1 MAKQAQNIINVSLT
15 LLAIYLYSF
24 TANNIETEILGF
36 NSFKFLIS
44 MAVLIQFVI
53 FLPSFLF
60 QTEKFYDLTGSLTY
74 ISVTSIAYFSLENP
88 STIDT
93 ILYLYVIVWA
103 GRLGIFLFR
112 RINKDGKDER
122 FDKAKKK
129 FFWFLQYWMG
139 QAAWV
144 VFSAGASILAI
155 LSPVE
160 AELEVLAFIGIFL
173 WWSGFLI
180 EVISDYQ
187 KRKFRETSDPK
198 TEFISTGL
206 WARSR
211 HPNYFGEITLWV
223 GMAVISLS
231 SLSGIEYI
239 TAVVSPL
246 FVYLLLRKAEGVP
259 MLERIADERY
269 GELSD
274 YQEYKANTPVLM
286 MKIFK

>member
-1 MAKQAQNIINVSLT
+1 MAKQTQNIINVSLT

-24 TANNIETEILGF
+24 TASNIETEILGF

-60 QTEKFYDLTGSLTY
+60 QTEKFYDLTGSLTF
-74 ISVTSIAYFSLENP
+74 ISVTSIAYFSLDNP
-88 STIDT
+88 TTIDT

-231 SLSGIEYI
+231 SLSGIEYV

>member
-1 MAKQAQNIINVSLT
+1 MAKQTQNIINVSLT

-24 TANNIETEILGF
+24 TANNIDTEILGF

-231 SLSGIEYI
+231 SLSGIEYV

>member
-1 MAKQAQNIINVSLT
+1 MAKQTQNIINVSLT

-24 TANNIETEILGF
+24 TANHIETEILGF

-60 QTEKFYDLTGSLTY
+60 QTEKFYDLTGSLTF
-74 ISVTSIAYFSLENP
+74 ISVTSIAYFSLDNP
-88 STIDT
+88 TTIDT

-129 FFWFLQYWMG
+129 FFWFLRYWMG

-144 VFSAGASILAI
+144 VFTAGASILAI

-231 SLSGIEYI
+231 SLSGIEYV

-269 GELSD
+269 GELSCLLYTSPSPRD
-274 YQEYKANTPVLM
+274 P
-286 MKIFK
+286 

>member
-1 MAKQAQNIINVSLT
+1 MAKQTQNIINVSLT

-44 MAVLIQFVI
+44 MAVLIQFLI

-74 ISVTSIAYFSLENP
+74 ISVTSIAYFSLDNP

-231 SLSGIEYI
+231 SLSGIEYV

>member
-1 MAKQAQNIINVSLT
+1 MTKQTRNIIIVSLF

-44 MAVLIQFVI
+44 MAVIIQFAI
-53 FLPSFLF
+53 FLPSFIF
-60 QTEKFYDLTGSLTY
+60 QTEKFYDLTGSLTF
-74 ISVTSIAYFSLENP
+74 ISVTSIAYFSLDNP

-112 RINKDGKDER
+112 RIIKDGKDER

-144 VFSAGASILAI
+144 VFTAGASILAI

-160 AELEVLAFIGIFL
+160 AELEVIAFIGIFL

-206 WARSR
+206 WGRSR

-231 SLSGIEYI
+231 SLSGVEYV
-239 TAVVSPL
+239 TAIVSPV
-246 FVYLLLRKAEGVP
+246 FVYFLLIKLEGVP

>member
-1 MAKQAQNIINVSLT
+1 MAKQTQNIINVSLT

-60 QTEKFYDLTGSLTY
+60 QTEKFYDLTGSLTF
-74 ISVTSIAYFSLENP
+74 ISVTSIAYFSLDNP
-88 STIDT
+88 TTIDT

-231 SLSGIEYI
+231 SLSGIEYVTVI
-239 TAVVSPL
+239 VSPL
-246 FVYLLLRKAEGVP
+246 FVFLLLRKAEGVP

>member
-1 MAKQAQNIINVSLT
+1 MTKQTQNIINVSLT

-44 MAVLIQFVI
+44 MAVLIQFLI
-53 FLPSFLF
+53 FVPSFLF

-74 ISVTSIAYFSLENP
+74 ISVTSIAYFSLDNP
-88 STIDT
+88 TTIDT

-144 VFSAGASILAI
+144 VFTAGASILAI

-160 AELEVLAFIGIFL
+160 TELGVLAFIGIFL

-180 EVISDYQ
+180 EVIADYQ

-211 HPNYFGEITLWV
+211 HPNYFGEITLWI
-223 GMAVISLS
+223 GIAVLSLS

-239 TAVVSPL
+239 TAILSPI
-246 FVYLLLRKAEGVP
+246 FVYLLLIKAEGVP
-259 MLERIADERY
+259 MLERIAEERY
-269 GELSD
+269 GDLPE
-274 YQEYKANTPVLM
+274 YQQYKENTPVFM

>member
-1 MAKQAQNIINVSLT
+1 MKKQKQNILNVSLT
-15 LLAIYLYSF
+15 LIAIYLYSF
-24 TANNIETEILGF
+24 TANNIETEILGY
-36 NSFKFLIS
+36 NSFKFLITI
-44 MAVLIQFVI
+44 AVLIQFLI
-53 FLPSFLF
+53 FLPSFMF

-74 ISVTSIAYFSLENP
+74 ISVTSIAYFSIENP
-88 STIDT
+88 STTDT
-93 ILYLYVIVWA
+93 ILFLYVIIWA

-144 VFSAGASILAI
+144 VFTAGASVLAI
-155 LSPVE
+155 LSPTKT
-160 AELEVLAFIGIFL
+160 ELDIMAFIGIFL

-180 EVISDYQ
+180 EVIADYQ
-187 KRKFRETSDPK
+187 KRKFRKTSNPK
-198 TEFISTGL
+198 TEFISNGL
-206 WARSR
+206 WSRSR
-211 HPNYFGEITLWV
+211 HPNYFGEITLWI

-231 SLSGIEYI
+231 SLNGIEYV
-239 TAVVSPL
+239 TAIVSPV

-259 MLERIADERY
+259 MLERIAEERY
-269 GELSD
+269 GDLPEYID
-274 YQEYKANTPVLM
+274 YKKNTPVLM

>member
-1 MAKQAQNIINVSLT
+1 MAKQTQNIINVSLT

-60 QTEKFYDLTGSLTY
+60 QTEKFYDLTGSLTF
-74 ISVTSIAYFSLENP
+74 ISVTSIAYFSLDNP
-88 STIDT
+88 TTIDT

>member
-1 MAKQAQNIINVSLT
+1 MTKQTRNIIIVSLF

-44 MAVLIQFVI
+44 MAVLIQFAI
-53 FLPSFLF
+53 FLPSFIF
-60 QTEKFYDLTGSLTY
+60 QTEKFYDLTGSLTF
-74 ISVTSIAYFSLENP
+74 ISVTSIAYFSLDNP

-231 SLSGIEYI
+231 SLSGIEYV

-246 FVYLLLRKAEGVP
+246 FIYLLLRKAEGVP

-286 MKIFK
+286 MKLFK

>member
-1 MAKQAQNIINVSLT
+1 MVKQTRNILSVSLF

-44 MAVLIQFVI
+44 LAVLIQFAI

-60 QTEKFYDLTGSLTY
+60 QTEKFYDLTGCLTY
-74 ISVTSIAYFSLENP
+74 ISVTSIAYFSLDSP
-88 STIDT
+88 TTIDT

-112 RINKDGKDER
+112 RINKDGKDVR

-144 VFSAGASILAI
+144 VFTAGASILAI
-155 LSPVE
+155 LSPIE
-160 AELEVLAFIGIFL
+160 AELEIVAFIGIFL

-223 GMAVISLS
+223 GMAVISIS
-231 SLSGIEYI
+231 SLSGVEYV
-239 TAVVSPL
+239 TAIVSPF
-246 FVYLLLRKAEGVP
+246 FVYLLLVKLEGVP
-259 MLERIADERY
+259 MLERIANERY

-286 MKIFK
+286 MKLFK

>member
-1 MAKQAQNIINVSLT
+1 MAKQSQNIINISLT

-44 MAVLIQFVI
+44 MAVLIQFAI

-60 QTEKFYDLTGSLTY
+60 QTEKFYDLTGSLTF
-74 ISVTSIAYFSLENP
+74 ISVTSIAYFSLDDP
-88 STIDT
+88 TTIDT

-144 VFSAGASILAI
+144 VFTAGASILAI

-180 EVISDYQ
+180 EVIADYQ
-187 KRKFRETSDPK
+187 KRKFRETSDTK
-198 TEFISTGL
+198 TKFISTGL

-231 SLSGIEYI
+231 SLSGIEYV

>member
-1 MAKQAQNIINVSLT
+1 MAKQTQNIINVFLT

-24 TANNIETEILGF
+24 TAINIETEILGF

-198 TEFISTGL
+198 TEFISNGL

-231 SLSGIEYI
+231 SLSGIEYV

>member
-1 MAKQAQNIINVSLT
+1 MAKQTQNIINVSLT

-24 TANNIETEILGF
+24 TANNIDTEILGF

-74 ISVTSIAYFSLENP
+74 ISVTSIAYFSLDNP
-88 STIDT
+88 TTIDT

-231 SLSGIEYI
+231 SLSGIEYV

>member
-1 MAKQAQNIINVSLT
+1 MAKQTQNIINISLT

-24 TANNIETEILGF
+24 SASNIETEILGF

-144 VFSAGASILAI
+144 VFTAGASILAI

-160 AELEVLAFIGIFL
+160 AELEVIAFIGIFL

-231 SLSGIEYI
+231 SLSGIEYV

>member
-1 MAKQAQNIINVSLT
+1 MAKQTQNIINVSLT

-24 TANNIETEILGF
+24 TANHIETEILGF

-74 ISVTSIAYFSLENP
+74 ISVTSIAYFSLDNP

-144 VFSAGASILAI
+144 VFTAGASILAI

-160 AELEVLAFIGIFL
+160 AELEVIAFIGIFL

-180 EVISDYQ
+180 EVIADNQ

-198 TEFISTGL
+198 TEFISSGL

-211 HPNYFGEITLWV
+211 HPNYFGEITLWI

-231 SLSGIEYI
+231 SLSGIEYV
-239 TAVVSPL
+239 TAIVSPV

-259 MLERIADERY
+259 MLERIAEER
-269 GELSD
+269 
-274 YQEYKANTPVLM
+274 
-286 MKIFK
+286 

>member
-1 MAKQAQNIINVSLT
+1 MTKQTRNIIIVSLF

-24 TANNIETEILGF
+24 TANDIETEILGF

-44 MAVLIQFVI
+44 MAVIIQFAI
-53 FLPSFLF
+53 FLPSFIF
-60 QTEKFYDLTGSLTY
+60 QTEKFYDLTGSLTF
-74 ISVTSIAYFSLENP
+74 ISVTSIAYFSLDNP

-112 RINKDGKDER
+112 RIIKDGKDER

-144 VFSAGASILAI
+144 VFTAGASILAI

-160 AELEVLAFIGIFL
+160 AELEVIAFIGIFL

-206 WARSR
+206 WGRSR

-231 SLSGIEYI
+231 SLSGIEYV

-246 FVYLLLRKAEGVP
+246 FIYLLLRKAEGVP

>member
-1 MAKQAQNIINVSLT
+1 MKKQKQNILNVSLT
-15 LLAIYLYSF
+15 LIAIYLYSF

-36 NSFKFLIS
+36 NSFKFLITI
-44 MAVLIQFVI
+44 AVLIQFLI
-53 FLPSFLF
+53 FLPSFMF

-74 ISVTSIAYFSLENP
+74 ISVTSIAYFSIENP
-88 STIDT
+88 STTDT
-93 ILYLYVIVWA
+93 ILFLYVIIWA

-144 VFSAGASILAI
+144 VFTAGASVLAI
-155 LSPVE
+155 LSPTKT
-160 AELEVLAFIGIFL
+160 ELDIMAFIGIFL

-180 EVISDYQ
+180 EVIADYQ
-187 KRKFRETSDPK
+187 KRKFRKTSNPK
-198 TEFISTGL
+198 TEFISNGL
-206 WARSR
+206 WSRSR
-211 HPNYFGEITLWV
+211 HPNYFGEITLWI

-231 SLSGIEYI
+231 SLNGIEYV
-239 TAVVSPL
+239 TAIVSPV

-259 MLERIADERY
+259 MLERIAEERY
-269 GELSD
+269 GDLPEYID
-274 YQEYKANTPVLM
+274 YKKNTPVLM

>member
-1 MAKQAQNIINVSLT
+1 MTKQTQNIINVSLT

-24 TANNIETEILGF
+24 TGNNIDTEILGF

-44 MAVLIQFVI
+44 MAVLIQFLV
-53 FLPSFLF
+53 FVPSFLF

-74 ISVTSIAYFSLENP
+74 ISVTSIAYFSINNP
-88 STIDT
+88 TTIDT

-144 VFSAGASILAI
+144 VFTAGASILAI

-160 AELEVLAFIGIFL
+160 AELEVLAIIGIFL

-198 TEFISTGL
+198 TMFISTGL
-206 WARSR
+206 WAKSR

-231 SLSGIEYI
+231 SLSGIEYV
-239 TAVVSPL
+239 TAIVSPL

>member
-1 MAKQAQNIINVSLT
+1 MAKQTQNIINVSLT

-24 TANNIETEILGF
+24 TANNIDTEILGF

-53 FLPSFLF
+53 FVPSFLF

-74 ISVTSIAYFSLENP
+74 ISVTSIAYFSLDNP
-88 STIDT
+88 TTIDT

-144 VFSAGASILAI
+144 VFTAGASILAI

-231 SLSGIEYI
+231 SLSGIEYV

-246 FVYLLLRKAEGVP
+246 FIYLLLRKAEGVP

>member
-1 MAKQAQNIINVSLT
+1 MAKQTQNIMIVSLF

-24 TANNIETEILGF
+24 TADNIETEILGF

-44 MAVLIQFVI
+44 LAVLIQFAI
-53 FLPSFLF
+53 FLPSFVF
-60 QTEKFYDLTGSLTY
+60 QTEKFYDLTGSLTF
-74 ISVTSIAYFSLENP
+74 ISISSIAYFSVDNP
-88 STIDT
+88 TTIDT

-144 VFSAGASILAI
+144 VFTAGASILAI

-231 SLSGIEYI
+231 SLSGIEYV

>member
-1 MAKQAQNIINVSLT
+1 MAKQTQNIINVSLF

-44 MAVLIQFVI
+44 MAVLIQFAI

-60 QTEKFYDLTGSLTY
+60 QTEKFYDLTGSLTF
-74 ISVTSIAYFSLENP
+74 ISVTSIAYFSLDNP
-88 STIDT
+88 TTIDT

-144 VFSAGASILAI
+144 VFTAGASILAI

-198 TEFISTGL
+198 TEFISNGL

-231 SLSGIEYI
+231 SLSGIEYV
-239 TAVVSPL
+239 TALVSPL

>member
-1 MAKQAQNIINVSLT
+1 MAKQTQNIINLSLT

-60 QTEKFYDLTGSLTY
+60 QTEKFYDLTGSLTF
-74 ISVTSIAYFSLENP
+74 ISVTSIAYFSLDNP
-88 STIDT
+88 TTIDT

-144 VFSAGASILAI
+144 VFTAGASILAI

-160 AELEVLAFIGIFL
+160 AELELLAFIGIFL
-173 WWSGFLI
+173 WWLGFLI
-180 EVISDYQ
+180 EVIADYQ

-198 TEFISTGL
+198 TMFISTGL
-206 WARSR
+206 WAKSR

-231 SLSGIEYI
+231 SLSGIEYV
-239 TAVVSPL
+239 TALLSPL

>member
-1 MAKQAQNIINVSLT
+1 MNKQTRNILNVSLT
-15 LLAIYLYSF
+15 LVAIYLYSF

-36 NSFKFLIS
+36 NSFKFLICI
-44 MAVLIQFVI
+44 AVLIQFLV
-53 FLPSFLF
+53 FLPSFIF
-60 QTEKFYDLTGSLTY
+60 KTEKFYDLTGSLTY
-74 ISVTSIAYFSLENP
+74 ISVTSIAYFSLDNP
-88 STIDT
+88 TTTDT
-93 ILYLYVIVWA
+93 ILFLYVIIWA

-144 VFSAGASILAI
+144 VFTAGASVLAI
-155 LSPVE
+155 LSPTKT
-160 AELEVLAFIGIFL
+160 ELDIMAFIGIFL

-180 EVISDYQ
+180 EVIADYQ
-187 KRKFRETSDPK
+187 KRKFRKTSNPK
-198 TEFISTGL
+198 TEFISNGL
-206 WARSR
+206 WSRSR
-211 HPNYFGEITLWV
+211 HPNYFGEITLWI

-231 SLSGIEYI
+231 SLNGIEYV
-239 TAVVSPL
+239 TAIVSPV

-259 MLERIADERY
+259 MLERIAEERY
-269 GELSD
+269 GDLPEYID
-274 YQEYKANTPVLM
+274 YKKNTPVLM

>member
-1 MAKQAQNIINVSLT
+1 MNKQMGNILNVSLF
-15 LLAIYLYSF
+15 LVGIYIYSF
-24 TANNIETEILGF
+24 TSNNIESEILGF

-44 MAVLIQFVI
+44 LAVLIQFSI
-53 FLPSFLF
+53 FLPSFFF

-74 ISVTSIAYFSLENP
+74 ISITSIAYFSVDNP
-88 STIDT
+88 TTIDT

-112 RINKDGKDER
+112 RINKDGKDVR
-122 FDKAKKK
+122 FDKAKKQ

-144 VFSAGASILAI
+144 VFTAGSSILAI

-160 AELEVLAFIGIFL
+160 AKLETVVFIGIFL

-180 EVISDYQ
+180 EVIADYQ
-187 KRKFRETSDPK
+187 KRKFRETSNPK
-198 TEFISTGL
+198 TKFISTGL

-223 GMAVISLS
+223 GMSVISLS
-231 SLSGIEYI
+231 SLSGIEYV
-239 TAVVSPL
+239 TAIVSPF
-246 FVYLLLRKAEGVP
+246 FVYLLLVKLEGVP

-269 GELSD
+269 GEFSD
-274 YQEYKANTPVLM
+274 YQEYKANTPVVM

>member
-1 MAKQAQNIINVSLT
+1 MNKQRQNIINVSLF

-24 TANNIETEILGF
+24 TADNIETKILGF
-36 NSFKFLIS
+36 NSFKFLIC
-44 MAVLIQFVI
+44 MAVLIQFAI

-231 SLSGIEYI
+231 SLSGIEYV
-239 TAVVSPL
+239 TAIVSPL

>member
-1 MAKQAQNIINVSLT
+1 MAKQSQNIINISLT

-44 MAVLIQFVI
+44 MAVLIQFLI

-60 QTEKFYDLTGSLTY
+60 QTEKFYDLTGSLTF
-74 ISVTSIAYFSLENP
+74 ISVTSIAYFSLDNP

-231 SLSGIEYI
+231 SLSGIEYV

>member
-1 MAKQAQNIINVSLT
+1 MTKQTQNIINVSLT
-15 LLAIYLYSF
+15 LLSIYLYSF

-44 MAVLIQFVI
+44 MAVLIQFAI

-60 QTEKFYDLTGSLTY
+60 QTEKFYDLTGSLTF
-74 ISVTSIAYFSLENP
+74 ISVTSIAYFSLDDP
-88 STIDT
+88 TTIDT

-231 SLSGIEYI
+231 SLSGIEYV

-269 GELSD
+269 GDLSN

>member
-1 MAKQAQNIINVSLT
+1 MAKQTQNIINVSLT

-44 MAVLIQFVI
+44 MAVLIQFII

-144 VFSAGASILAI
+144 VFTAGASILAI
-155 LSPVE
+155 LSPVK
-160 AELEVLAFIGIFL
+160 AELEVIAFIGIFL

-198 TEFISTGL
+198 TEFISSGL

-211 HPNYFGEITLWV
+211 HPNYFGEITLWI

-231 SLSGIEYI
+231 SLSGIEYV
-239 TAVVSPL
+239 TAIVSPV

-259 MLERIADERY
+259 MLERIAEERY
-269 GELSD
+269 GNLPE
-274 YQEYKANTPVLM
+274 YQQYKENTPVLM

>member
-1 MAKQAQNIINVSLT
+1 MTKQTQNIINVSLI

-24 TANNIETEILGF
+24 TANNIDTEILGF

-44 MAVLIQFVI
+44 MAVLIQFLI

-74 ISVTSIAYFSLENP
+74 ISVTSIAYFSLDNP
-88 STIDT
+88 TTIDT

-112 RINKDGKDER
+112 RINKDGKDVR

-144 VFSAGASILAI
+144 VFTAGASILAI

-198 TEFISTGL
+198 TDFISTGL

-231 SLSGIEYI
+231 SLSGIEYV

>member
-1 MAKQAQNIINVSLT
+1 MKKQKQNILNVSLT
-15 LLAIYLYSF
+15 LIAIYLYSF

-36 NSFKFLIS
+36 NSFKFLITI
-44 MAVLIQFVI
+44 AVLIQFLI
-53 FLPSFLF
+53 FLPSFMF

-74 ISVTSIAYFSLENP
+74 ISVTSIAYFSIENP
-88 STIDT
+88 SVTDT
-93 ILYLYVIVWA
+93 ILFLYVIIWA

-144 VFSAGASILAI
+144 VFTAGASVLAI
-155 LSPVE
+155 LSPTKT
-160 AELEVLAFIGIFL
+160 ELDIMAFIGIFL

-180 EVISDYQ
+180 EVIADYQ
-187 KRKFRETSDPK
+187 KRTFRKTSNPK
-198 TEFISTGL
+198 TEFISNGL
-206 WARSR
+206 WSRSR
-211 HPNYFGEITLWV
+211 HPNYFGEITLWI

-231 SLSGIEYI
+231 SLNGIEYV
-239 TAVVSPL
+239 TAIVSPV

-259 MLERIADERY
+259 MLERIAEERY
-269 GELSD
+269 GDLPEYID
-274 YQEYKANTPVLM
+274 YKKNTPVLM

>member
-1 MAKQAQNIINVSLT
+1 MAKQTQNIINVSLT

-74 ISVTSIAYFSLENP
+74 ISVTSIAYFSLDNP

-144 VFSAGASILAI
+144 VFTAGASILAI

-160 AELEVLAFIGIFL
+160 AELEVIAFIGIFL

-231 SLSGIEYI
+231 SLSGIEYV
-239 TAVVSPL
+239 TAIVSPL

>member
-1 MAKQAQNIINVSLT
+1 MAKQTQNIINVSLT

-44 MAVLIQFVI
+44 MAVLIQFLI

-198 TEFISTGL
+198 TDFISTGL

-231 SLSGIEYI
+231 SLSGIEYV

>member
-1 MAKQAQNIINVSLT
+1 MAKQTQNIINVSLT

-44 MAVLIQFVI
+44 MAVLIQFAI

-60 QTEKFYDLTGSLTY
+60 QTEKFYDLTGSLTF
-74 ISVTSIAYFSLENP
+74 ISVTSIAYFSLDDP
-88 STIDT
+88 TTIDT

-144 VFSAGASILAI
+144 VFTAGASILAI

-160 AELEVLAFIGIFL
+160 AELEVLAIIGIFL

-198 TEFISTGL
+198 TEFISNGL

-231 SLSGIEYI
+231 SLSGIEYV